1 MKHTR
6 KTRAQVHRSISDR
19 VLIPLIICG
28 LMTVDSTAQT
38 NPSPAYIAP
47 LDIPLDLAGNF
58 MEPRSD
64 HFHSGLD
71 LRTQGRE
78 GLPVRAV
85 ADGWVS
91 RVKVSPWGYGKAVY
105 IDHPDGRT
113 SVYGHLQSI
122 DGPIGEAVLAKQYQ
136 LQAFEIDWNPE
147 KGALPVKQGEVF
159 ALSGNTGGS
168 GGPHLH
174 FELRR
179 TSDQVALDPES
190 LGIVLAD
197 HKAPEILGVRLYA
210 LTDSTRLKPY
220 PAGTVGYAASGVPG
234 RYALKEAP
242 AAFGTVGLALHTI
255 DRYDANGAKCG
266 VRSIELFVDSAPVF
280 SSRFEQ
286 IDFSLNRYC
295 NAHMDYGEFKGNRH
309 EYHRCYRLPN
319 NKLRIYGKEEPQ
331 GRIALAPGQ
340 TRQVRFVVTDKHG
353 NVSTLT
359 FQLRGAS
366 ANEAKD
372 WPGSHPEGSLF
383 RYDAAGSVKEEGLRF
398 NLPAN
403 ALYDDAYVAYSRS
416 PAIGRAL
423 TPIHRIGDP
432 MIPLHSPAEISLAL
446 NTPNP
451 GKAVVVRL
459 TEKGEVSSAVGGRY
473 ADGWI
478 TASVK
483 SFGSYTA
490 MLDTTP
496 PVIKNV
502 DLRADMKGRKT
513 FTVEIAD
520 NLSGIDKWNATLN
533 GEWIMMEYDPKTKRL
548 THRFDAHTQA
558 PGSKEFVLVV
568 TDDRGNSSR
577 YRMSLVH

>member
-1 MKHTR
+1 MTLDSS
-6 KTRAQVHRSISDR
+6 AQ
-19 VLIPLIICG
+19 
-28 LMTVDSTAQT
+28 M
-38 NPSPAYIAP
+38 NPAPAYIAP
-47 LDIPLDLAGNF
+47 LDIPLELAGNF

-122 DGPIGEAVLAKQYQ
+122 DGPIGEAVLARQYQ
-136 LQAFEIDWNPE
+136 LRQFEIDWNPE

-190 LGIVLAD
+190 LGIAIAD

-210 LTDSTRLKPY
+210 LTDSSRLKPY
-220 PAGTVGYAASGVPG
+220 PAGAVGYAATGTPG
-234 RYALKEAP
+234 RYALKEVP

-266 VRSIELFVDSAPVF
+266 VRSIELFVDSMPVF

-295 NAHMDYGEFKGNRH
+295 NAHMDYGEFKGNKH

-319 NKLRIYGKEEPQ
+319 NKLRIYGKEETQ

-340 TRQVRFVVTDKHG
+340 TRNVRFVVTDKHG
-353 NVSTLT
+353 NTSTLA
-359 FQLRGAS
+359 FQLRGA
-366 ANEAKD
+366 AAAEAKD
-372 WPGSHPEGSLF
+372 WPSSRPEGSLF
-383 RYDAAGSVKEEGLRF
+383 RYDAAEAVKEEGLRF
-398 NLPAN
+398 SIPAN

-432 MIPLHSPAEISLAL
+432 LIPLHSAAEISLAL
-446 NTPNP
+446 STPNP

-459 TEKGEVSSAVGGRY
+459 SDKGELSGAMGGRY

-558 PGSKEFVLVV
+558 PGSKEFVLAV
-568 TDDRGNSSR
+568 TDDRGNASR
-577 YRMSLVH
+577 YRMSFVH